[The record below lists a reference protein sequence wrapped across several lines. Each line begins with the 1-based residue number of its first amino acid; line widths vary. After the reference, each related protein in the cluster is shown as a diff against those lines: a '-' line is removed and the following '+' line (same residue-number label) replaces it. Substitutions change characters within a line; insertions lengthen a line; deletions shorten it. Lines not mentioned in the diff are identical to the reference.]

1 VAIRQGDDAMQT
13 DSTRQPYIDNR
24 VPPRSR
30 MTATEAAGLMILGA
44 LLLFGYALGLLT
56 WLVWSVA
63 T

>member
-1 VAIRQGDDAMQT
+1 MQT